1 MCGIFMDKKDLKAM
15 IADASGVPKDVVLGV
30 PLVTVIG
37 QNEVCVENYRGILE
51 YTDKLIRIQTKL
63 GKIHVLG
70 RGLQIQYYN
79 NDEMKI
85 TGHVMTIEYYEGG

>member
-1 MCGIFMDKKDLKAM
+1 MDKKDLKAR

-70 RGLQIQYYN
+70 RALQIQYYN

-85 TGHVMTIEYYEGG
+85 TGHIATIEYYEGG